1 MSAAVFALAPAH
13 VSLNN
18 GRFWPGRWTGFGSM
32 VTEGFVLLT
41 ATAHANMRLVR
52 SFIEP
57 LVTRPPTPAEGPAG
71 LGAIGESTQDLLDLA
86 RHGDQ
91 PALTRLYERYRIP
104 LLRWARGRLPSSARD
119 LRDTSDL
126 VQEAMLQTFRR
137 LDEFEHRGPG
147 ALGGYLREAVLNR
160 VRDEIRRAG
169 RRPGVVPLDPSAADS
184 SPSPLEAAVGSEALA
199 RYDAALARLPVAER
213 EVIVARVEMG
223 CDYASIADMFSKPS
237 ADAARMA
244 VSRALVHLAEEM
256 HRGR

>member
-1 MSAAVFALAPAH
+1 VFGLTPAD
-13 VSLNN
+13 VFLTN
-18 GRFWPGRWTGFGSM
+18 GRFWPGRLTGYGSM

-41 ATAHANMRLVR
+41 ATAHANMRFVR
-52 SFIEP
+52 SFVEP
-57 LVTRPPTPAEGPAG
+57 LVIRRPPTPAEGPAG
-71 LGAIGESTQDLLDLA
+71 RGTMGESTQDLLDLA

-223 CDYASIADMFSKPS
+223 CDYAAIADMFSKPS